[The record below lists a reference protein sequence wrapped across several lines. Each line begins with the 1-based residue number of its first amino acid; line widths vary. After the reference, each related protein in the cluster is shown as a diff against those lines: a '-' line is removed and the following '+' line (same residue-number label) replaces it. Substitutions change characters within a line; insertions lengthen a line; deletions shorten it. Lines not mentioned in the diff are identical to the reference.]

1 MRKNDKRSN
10 RLQRFLAGFLAAVM
24 VLGLVMGSGVSVP
37 VRAAESETTEQAAPA
52 EKVEQEAKAEVSK
65 EEAAAEEKAADSDE
79 KNSDESAGSEES
91 EDKTEGAG
99 ETEKKEEA
107 ESSGE
112 EKNDAG
118 SEGKKDSDVSD
129 EEKSDGDSEE
139 SVKAAGEEES
149 DGDSEENAEAAG
161 EEENAENSEEATD
174 IVPGEVVGAEPGAVA
189 GKSDT
194 PAFADMS
201 PEEQYKALLAMDEK
215 EAEEAVKSLNEEQF
229 KALSD
234 YIENLP
240 SPEMPK
246 TVVFTQA
253 GPFKDPV
260 QVSRSRAKKSLR
272 AAKAPTKEPI
282 APPDG
287 LEMSKKATL
296 NSDGTYTI
304 ELETYTTGEVTSQE
318 ISVPVDIVL
327 VLDQSGSMAY
337 DFNGDRSSYANS
349 RQKAMK
355 DAVQNFIESVADEYS
370 DNADHRISIV
380 TFGSD
385 ANDLAG
391 WTYVDESG
399 KSTLSTLVG
408 NLPQS
413 PSGATNVAAG
423 MGRAQHLVTD
433 EYNYSGDNTTRQKVV
448 VVFTDG
454 VPTTASDF
462 NTGVANGALNAS
474 ANIKTAGAAVY
485 TVGIFSGADPNELY
499 GASGYSQNSDGTVGS
514 RWYSVRFLFFGDVDK
529 ADVPAGNR
537 FLNYLSSN
545 FGNVTNI
552 GLTVFDRN
560 FYIGSVHG
568 WTINANATRETSGYY
583 LTADDADS
591 LDDVFQSIA
600 QQISTP
606 TISLGTDTVIKD
618 IISPQFQL
626 PENSTVKFYTQAY
639 NGNDSWGTKTQI
651 TDSRVHLVET
661 GDDKNVSATGFDFD
675 ANCVTE
681 QAKEDGTHGKKLIIE
696 ITVEPDP
703 DFLGGNVSTNGEDSG
718 VVSDGETIANFTV
731 DPVDVPLKK
740 LEADLT
746 DKNIYLSTEDKLAD
760 IFNKDDQTFTI
771 SNADGSNPHTAVFSD
786 IFDGDNNASVDV
798 TFEIYDGNNL
808 IESFTI
814 PHGETSGD
822 WASDEPPV
830 LTADSYTIKCVITDA
845 KDSTNKTTGEETANI
860 NVFKPIIT
868 YEDKNVYYKG
878 AQIPVNSIAPTKTE
892 WKHGDT
898 LDTAVKMD
906 TTKPALTIEYSGIT
920 AGTVDQTTDYT
931 VGVASIDS
939 DAQEN
944 YDLLVKTPDEV
955 TFLRDCTKENLDDEE
970 ASAEEAFK
978 IHVYTPSVEFE
989 DMTKYYGEAITLP
1002 TSYTET
1008 WKDADG
1014 NAAPS
1019 DMDNTKPTITV
1030 TTTPAANAI
1039 QNGYVWATQDFDVAV
1054 QIKAGDTG
1062 ITSDVIGNCT
1072 RTCDTESGLT
1082 PTADKAYVV
1091 HVKKIKT
1098 VVSKSILGTMANL
1111 TKKYTFEVSFTPN
1124 GTGAPTYTASDFELG
1139 NNEEQELENM
1149 PLGTLTLTETG
1160 VPDGYKVT
1168 FTVNGTAGS
1177 EITPSGGEA
1186 QTEINLFE
1194 NKNENDVVE
1203 VEVTNTLEE
1212 IPLTGINIPV
1222 IYLEL
1227 LIICGAAIG
1236 FALIALRARKKRE
1249 IRNS

>member
-1 MRKNDKRSN
+1 MRKNDKRSH
-10 RLQRFLAGFLAAVM
+10 RFQRFLAGFLAAVM

-65 EEAAAEEKAADSDE
+65 EEAAAEEKAEVSE
-79 KNSDESAGSEES
+79 ESGSDESDEAAESKDEAKEADEAEQKEETAETADEEEKDADSEE
-91 EDKTEGAG
+91 TA
-99 ETEKKEEA
+99 EA
-107 ESSGE
+107 
-112 EKNDAG
+112 
-118 SEGKKDSDVSD
+118 SD
-129 EEKSDGDSEE
+129 EEKVDADSEE
-139 SVKAAGEEES
+139 TTETSDEEETDAKDS
-149 DGDSEENAEAAG
+149 DLDLKEDTVPAEA
-161 EEENAENSEEATD
+161 EKPEQ
-174 IVPGEVVGAEPGAVA
+174 GAV
-189 GKSDT
+189 GNKSEN

-201 PEEQYKALLAMDEK
+201 PEEQYKALLTMSEK
-215 EAEEAVKSLNEEQF
+215 EQEEAVNSLSEEQV

-234 YIENLP
+234 YIVNLSIP
-240 SPEMPK
+240 DSKAPK

-260 QVSRSRAKKSLR
+260 PVSRAKGKKLFS
-272 AAKAPTKEPI
+272 APKAPAKEPI

-287 LEMSKKATL
+287 LEMSKHATL
-296 NSDGTYTI
+296 NPDGTYTI
-304 ELETYTTGEVTSQE
+304 ELETYTTGEVTSEE
-318 ISVPVDIVL
+318 ISLPVDIVL

-337 DFNGDRSSYANS
+337 SFDDQEDVPYAQS

-355 DAVQNFIESVADEYS
+355 DAVQNFIGSVAEEYT
-370 DNADHRISIV
+370 DKADHRISIV
-380 TFGSD
+380 TFGSN
-385 ANDLAG
+385 ASDLVG
-391 WTYVDESG
+391 WTYADEAGESSLSSLVSG
-399 KSTLSTLVG
+399 
-408 NLPQS
+408 LPQR

-433 EYNYSGDNTTRQKVV
+433 EYNYTGDNTANRQKVV
-448 VVFTDG
+448 IVFTDG
-454 VPTTASDF
+454 VPTTQTAFSTQVA
-462 NTGVANGALNAS
+462 TGAINAAN
-474 ANIKTAGAAVY
+474 NIKNAGATVY
-485 TVGIFSGADPNELY
+485 TVGIFTGVNPSQTY
-499 GASGYSQNSDGTVGS
+499 GNTGFDENSSNGNVGTHWAERS
-514 RWYSVRFLFFGDVDK
+514 ILWWGDIAQYDI
-529 ADVPAGNR
+529 PAGNR
-537 FLNYLSSN
+537 FLNYMSSN
-545 FGNVTNI
+545 YEDATEI
-552 GLTVFDRN
+552 GLKNYSRTDWLLFVPVTYTGWEITKN
-560 FYIGSVHG
+560 F
-568 WTINANATRETSGYY
+568 TRTNNGYF
-583 LTADDADS
+583 LSADNADS

-639 NGNDSWGTKTQI
+639 NGNNWGTKTQI
-651 TDSRVHLVET
+651 TDGSVHLVET

-731 DPVDVPLKK
+731 EPVDVPLKK

-771 SNADGSNPHTAVFSD
+771 SSADGNNPHTAVFSD
-786 IFDGDNNASVDV
+786 IFDGDNNAAVDV
-798 TFEIYDGNNL
+798 TFEIYDGNTL

-860 NVFKPIIT
+860 NVFKPSIT

-878 AQIPVNSIAPTKTE
+878 TQIPVSSIAPTKTE

-898 LDTAVKMD
+898 LDTAVTMD
-906 TTKPALTIEYSGIT
+906 TTKPNLTYEYGGIT
-920 AGTVDQTTDYT
+920 EGTVDQTTDYT
-931 VGVASIDS
+931 VSVTKVIS

-944 YDLLVKTPDEV
+944 YDLLVKAPNEV
-955 TFLRDCTKENLDDEE
+955 TFLRDCTKENLDDAE
-970 ASAEEAFK
+970 ASASEAFK
-978 IHVYTPSVEFE
+978 IHVYTPSYDFV
-989 DMTKYYGEAITLP
+989 DMAKYYGEAITLP
-1002 TSYTET
+1002 SSYTAT

-1019 DMDNTKPTITV
+1019 TMNNSAPTITV
-1030 TTTPAANAI
+1030 TTTPAENAI

-1054 QIKAGDTG
+1054 EIKAGDTD
-1062 ITSDVIGNCT
+1062 ITSDVIGRCT
-1072 RTCDTESGLT
+1072 RTCDSETGLT
-1082 PTADKAYVV
+1082 PTAGRAYVV
-1091 HVKKIKT
+1091 HVGKIKT
-1098 VVSKSILGTMANL
+1098 VVSKSILGSMANL
-1111 TKKYTFEVSFTPN
+1111 TKKFTFTVSFIPN
-1124 GTGAPTYTASDFELG
+1124 GNGAPTYTAPDFELG
-1139 NNEEQELENM
+1139 NNETHELENM

-1160 VPDGYKVT
+1160 VPDGYKVS
-1168 FTVNGTAGS
+1168 FTVGGTAGS
-1177 EITPSGGEA
+1177 EITPSGGTA
-1186 QTEINLFE
+1186 QTSINLFE
-1194 NKNENDVVE
+1194 KKNEEDIVE
-1203 VEVTNTLEE
+1203 VVVTNKLEE

-1227 LIICGAAIG
+1227 LIVCGAAIG